1 MQTDNYLCNLTVRN
15 NCKIFNRIR
24 HMKLRNLFLGAAAAV
39 AMFAACAPETENLG
53 TPSIT
58 ISESTMEFEVAG
70 GEQSLSLKA
79 TRDWEVTGVPAW
91 LSVSPE
97 AGEASADEQTVVVT
111 ALANDGGNRNADL
124 KFTIGTLSKTLKVS
138 QAGEGGNV
146 APEPGEGMTPIADVL
161 AATGALPA
169 GTKIQGVVISNMA
182 LNNLTSKKGMYVQDA
197 TAGLQFYLGAN
208 HTFAYGTM
216 VEVDLS
222 GVTLSKYNGAIQVNG
237 LTLDKITAG
246 STGNVVDAKTVTMA
260 DFLANKYEGQYVALE
275 GVQVKAADLSKTW
288 VVGDAHTSIN
298 FEDANGN
305 SFVVFSSKYAT
316 YKDQTVAQGSGT
328 IKGISSINNGTMQII
343 FTQESD
349 FADLTGDR
357 FDGVTPPAGGE
368 EGGDDTGD
376 DNTGGQ
382 TPVTGNHA
390 DFETLTASKYYEAS
404 TTTTN
409 GWVLN
414 NCQVHT
420 YGTANSNDTF
430 AYVPEGTKAACMNGK
445 TSAAGTITSPVIAG
459 GCGSLSFSYCH
470 PFSESNGISFKVE
483 VLQNDVVVNT
493 INVEK
498 KDAVKL
504 TPYTH
509 TAEVNI
515 TGDFKLKFVNNSPT
529 NNSSSN
535 KDRYSV
541 WGITWTSKAE

>member
-1 MQTDNYLCNLTVRN
+1 
-15 NCKIFNRIR
+15 
-24 HMKLRNLFLGAAAAV
+24 MKLRNLFLGAAAAV

-222 GVTLSKYNGAIQVNG
+222 GVTLSEYNGAVQVNG

-368 EGGDDTGD
+368 EGGDDNGD

-382 TPVTGNHA
+382 TPPPAGDGAYDTEVTWELGLQAYDVNGSSSGNYPQSATVNGEAVNTLLKLGSGSVCGKATINIPAGTKKLGFYCVAWKGKSNSPVKFSANGTEVATITPNANDGATGNPPYTITVTDA
-390 DFETLTASKYYEAS
+390 DYYTVDVPSGA
-404 TTTTN
+404 TTVDVETTN
-409 GWVLN
+409 SSQPRVIFVGM
-414 NCQVHT
+414 
-420 YGTANSNDTF
+420 
-430 AYVPEGTKAACMNGK
+430 KA
-445 TSAAGTITSPVIAG
+445 
-459 GCGSLSFSYCH
+459 
-470 PFSESNGISFKVE
+470 
-483 VLQNDVVVNT
+483 
-493 INVEK
+493 
-498 KDAVKL
+498 L
-504 TPYTH
+504 T
-509 TAEVNI
+509 E
-515 TGDFKLKFVNNSPT
+515 
-529 NNSSSN
+529 
-535 KDRYSV
+535 
-541 WGITWTSKAE
+541 